1 MGYDVEMSIAGVVI
15 PAAKVAAALSAL
27 KDLMAD
33 VGDLGG
39 GGSWSPAGKVSS
51 NFAWV
56 GTEEVL
62 QAIEER
68 NLVKALEEWRYGAS
82 AGASQTP
89 VEQLASGE
97 EFTDVCVDYFE
108 GSKWGDDD
116 ALWSTLAPFVAEG
129 AVIEFRGEDDHRW
142 RYIFTGEG
150 YRNETGMTVWT

>member
-15 PAAKVAAALSAL
+15 PAAKVAEALSAL
-27 KDLMAD
+27 KDLMDA
-33 VGDLGG
+33 VE
-39 GGSWSPAGKVSS
+39 ANTVSS
-51 NFAWV
+51 HGPGTCHYSWV
-56 GTEEVL
+56 GTNEVL